1 MKNMLQAGFT
11 LIELM
16 IVIAIIGILA
26 ATALP
31 AYQDYTVRAK
41 LGELVVA
48 ATPVKAL
55 IGEAFQTD
63 GIVGMSAAAVG
74 FNARPQVEVSSKYV
88 LDVTIVEVSPWT
100 ITVATAATAANGI
113 PAGLNGNTMTWSPNV
128 KGVAPVAT
136 SVGPV
141 DWSCASITSSTAV
154 TRGLGNVTLGTLPA
168 KYAPSEC
175 R

>member
-1 MKNMLQAGFT
+1 MKQIQKGFT

-41 LGELVVA
+41 IGELIIA
-48 ATPVKAL
+48 GTSAKTMMS
-55 IGEAFQTD
+55 EAFQTD
-63 GIVGMSAAAVG
+63 GITGMTAAAVG
-74 FNARPQVEVSSKYV
+74 YNAQPAADLASKYV
-88 LDVTIVEVSPWT
+88 TGVAITEGTPWD
-100 ITVATAATAANGI
+100 ITATLSATAANGI
-113 PAGLNGNTMTWSPNV
+113 PTGINGDTLVWTPNV
-128 KGVAPVAT
+128 QRIAPIAT
-136 SVGPV
+136 STGAI
-141 DWSCASITSSTAV
+141 DWACASITNANATARTFGSIV
-154 TRGLGNVTLGTLPA
+154 AGTLPA